1 MTVGKDCLTKQIY
14 VGVLPILLKNITNC
28 LESIIN
34 DKNMNKIKI
43 SLYLLSF
50 FSLIALTTVNS
61 VAAREIDRHSNS
73 AKNNS
78 LNTKNFH
85 QKSQGKITISAK
97 DLLAQDIRQ
106 GNEVTERQGDEKTE
120 KYVDKSLIVQG
131 VTRVKG
137 VKLNQTDR
145 GLQIILETEGKQL
158 VPLILP
164 EGNSVA
170 IDILDATL
178 ALPTGNEYRE
188 TNPAPGISEIAINPV
203 DATSIRL
210 TITGENQAPDA
221 EIVPSNENLILSV
234 TPEVT
239 ETADELEEI
248 NVVVT
253 ATRTEEEE
261 SDVDRSVT
269 VIDRTEIEEQT
280 NLRRDLGDILG
291 REVPGLAPGNQ
302 SLSEFG
308 QTLRGRNQ
316 LVLIDGVPQ
325 SSSRNAFR
333 NLRTIDPSVIE
344 RIEIVRGP
352 TALYGDGATGG
363 IINIITQTG
372 EGEPSFPVEVG
383 FGGSLSNIDTDSFT
397 GIAQAGVS
405 AKQNNLDYRFNV
417 AYDRIGAFFDGE
429 GDRIPPDLQSSQ
441 GSLAETNNLN
451 LFGKV
456 GYELGEHRLELTA
469 NYYDSDQDTDFLT
482 DPSVNE
488 FPPGTQKALTRDGLE
503 LEEQPEIE
511 NTFINLDYDHPSLF
525 LNSKVHA
532 QIYYRDYL
540 TRFFTFDG
548 SDFGLVT
555 PEGFSIFQSRVE
567 SEKYGGRLE
576 IDTPIVGEDTLSLLS
591 GLDYS
596 DEDAEQPLAIFD
608 QEIFEASNG
617 TVFEQIDDRPWVPS
631 LSQRNLGLFAQLNWQ
646 PAETVVVRGGLR
658 YEDIGIEVD
667 DFTTLEGNEIA
678 GGDLDYDAT
687 LFNVGVV
694 YKLSEEFSTFANFA
708 QGFSVADVGLILRGA
723 EAGFTVTE
731 LSPEAQKVDSYEL
744 GIRGQYDK
752 VSFSLAG
759 FYNESDLGT
768 TFDRETFEVIR
779 SPERVYGAE
788 AVFDYQINDNWQIG
802 STFSFVEGDNDVED
816 DGDFE
821 PLTGFRIP
829 PVTLTAYVENETLP
843 GWRNRIQMLYLGGRE
858 RAFDEDVDFQDVDPY
873 VVFDLI
879 SSVEIGKG
887 TLNLG
892 IQNLFN
898 NQYFTAISQLLRL
911 RTNESYTAAPGIT
924 FSLKYAVEF

>member
-1 MTVGKDCLTKQIY
+1 MNLNYLIRLSYWGVVGAAYFCLTTAVQAQ
-14 VGVLPILLKNITNC
+14 GLKHEKST
-28 LESIIN
+28 LTG
-34 DKNMNKIKI
+34 KI
-43 SLYLLSF
+43 SIDDIPLQKDKATD
-50 FSLIALTTVNS
+50 LIA
-61 VAAREIDRHSNS
+61 
-73 AKNNS
+73 
-78 LNTKNFH
+78 
-85 QKSQGKITISAK
+85 QGIT
-97 DLLAQDIRQ
+97 
-106 GNEVTERQGDEKTE
+106 EVTG
-120 KYVDKSLIVQG
+120 VQ
-131 VTRVKG
+131 
-137 VKLNQTDR
+137 LNQTDR
-145 GLQIILETEGKQL
+145 GLQVILETAGGQL

-164 EGNSVA
+164 EGNNLV
-170 IDILDATL
+170 IDLLDAAL
-178 ALPTGNEYRE
+178 ALPTGNEFRE
-188 TNPAPGISEIAINPV
+188 TNPAPGISAIALTPV

-210 TITGENQAPDA
+210 TITGETQAPDA
-221 EIVPSNENLILSV
+221 EILPSNENLILSI
-234 TPEVT
+234 TPEAS

-253 ATRTEEEE
+253 ATRTQEEE

-269 VIDRTEIEEQT
+269 VIDRQEIEEQT
-280 NLRRDLGDILG
+280 NLTRDLGDILG

-383 FGGSLSNIDTDSFT
+383 FGGSLSNIDSDSLT
-397 GIAQAGVS
+397 GIIQAGVS
-405 AKQNNLDYRFNV
+405 AKQGDFDYRFNV

-441 GSLAETNNLN
+441 GSLAETDNIN

-469 NYYDSDQDTDFLT
+469 NYYDSEQDTEFLT
-482 DPSVNE
+482 DPSVNQFE
-488 FPPGTQKALTRDGLE
+488 PGTQKALTRDGLE
-503 LEEQPEIE
+503 LEDQQEIE

-540 TRFFTFDG
+540 TRFFPFNAG
-548 SDFGLVT
+548 DFGILT
-555 PEGFSIFQSRVE
+555 PEGFGILQSRSE

-576 IDTPIVGEDTLSLLS
+576 IDTPIVGEEISLLS

-596 DEDAEQPLAIFD
+596 DEDVVQPVAIFD
-608 QEIFEASNG
+608 TAAFEESNG
-617 TVFEQIDDRPWVPS
+617 TIFEEIDDRPWVPP
-631 LSQRNLGLFAQLNWQ
+631 LSQRNLGLFAQLKWQ
-646 PAETVVVRGGLR
+646 PAEAVIVRGGLR
-658 YEDIGIEVD
+658 YEDIAIEVD
-667 DFTTLEGNEIA
+667 DYTTIDGNDIA

-687 LFNVGVV
+687 LFNIGLV
-694 YKLSEEFSTFANFA
+694 YKLTDEFSTFASFA
-708 QGFSVADVGLILRGA
+708 QGFSVADVGLVLRNA
-723 EAGFTVTE
+723 DAGFTVE
-731 LSPEAQKVDSYEL
+731 GLSPEAQKVDSYEV

-759 FYNESDLGT
+759 FFNESDLGT

-779 SPERVYGAE
+779 SPEEVYGAE
-788 AVFDYQINDNWQIG
+788 AVLDYRVNDNWQLG

-829 PVTLTAYVENETLP
+829 PIILTAYVENETLP
-843 GWRNRIQMLYLGGRE
+843 GWRNRLQLLYSGGRD
-858 RAFDEDVDFQDVDPY
+858 RAFDEDVDLQEVDPY

-879 SSVEIGKG
+879 SSVEIGEG

-898 NQYFTAISQLLRL
+898 NQYFTATSQLLRL

>member
-1 MTVGKDCLTKQIY
+1 MNLNYLIRLSSWGIVGAAYFMLTTAVQAQ
-14 VGVLPILLKNITNC
+14 VFELKNRDISTGII
-28 LESIIN
+28 SIKDIPTQQKTSTSGIN
-34 DKNMNKIKI
+34 
-43 SLYLLSF
+43 
-50 FSLIALTTVNS
+50 
-61 VAAREIDRHSNS
+61 
-73 AKNNS
+73 
-78 LNTKNFH
+78 
-85 QKSQGKITISAK
+85 
-97 DLLAQDIRQ
+97 LLAQ
-106 GNEVTERQGDEKTE
+106 
-120 KYVDKSLIVQG
+120 QG
-131 VTRVKG
+131 VARVTG
-137 VKLNQTDR
+137 VKLNKSDR
-145 GLQIILETEGKQL
+145 GLQVVLETAGEEQL

-164 EGNSVA
+164 EDNNLI

-178 ALPTGNEYRE
+178 ALPTGNEFRE
-188 TNPAPGISEIAINPV
+188 TNPSQGIREIALTTV
-203 DATSIRL
+203 DANSIRL
-210 TITGENQAPDA
+210 TITGSNQAPDA
-221 EIVPSNENLILSV
+221 EVVPSNENLILTI
-234 TPEVT
+234 TPEAV
-239 ETADELEEI
+239 ETADESTEEI

-253 ATRTEEEE
+253 ATRTEEDE

-269 VIDRTEIEEQT
+269 VIDKDEIEEQS
-280 NLRRDLGDILG
+280 NLTRDLGDILG

-333 NLRTIDPSVIE
+333 NLRTIDPSVVE

-417 AYDRIGAFFDGE
+417 AYDRIGAFFDGK

-488 FPPGTQKALTRDGLE
+488 FEPGTQKALTRDGLE
-503 LEEQPEIE
+503 LEDQQEIE
-511 NTFINLDYDHPSLF
+511 NTFVNLDYDHPSLF

-540 TRFFTFDG
+540 TRFFPFDG
-548 SDFGLVT
+548 EPFGTVT
-555 PEGFSIFQSRVE
+555 PEGFGILQSRSE

-576 IDTPIVGEDTLSLLS
+576 IDTPIVGEETLSLLS

-596 DEDAEQPLAIFD
+596 DEDVVQPVAIFD
-608 QEIFEASNG
+608 TEAFEESDG
-617 TVFEQIDDRPWVPS
+617 RVFDEIDDRPWVPP
-631 LSQRNLGLFAQLNWQ
+631 LSQRNLGLFTQLKWQ
-646 PAETVVVRGGLR
+646 PVESVIVRGGLR
-658 YEDIGIEVD
+658 YEDIGIDVD
-667 DFTTLEGNEIA
+667 DYTTLDGNDI
-678 GGDLDYDAT
+678 GGGELDYDAT
-687 LFNVGVV
+687 LFNLGLV
-694 YKLSEEFSTFANFA
+694 YKLTDEFSTFASFA
-708 QGFSVADVGLILRGA
+708 QGFSVADVGLVLRNA
-723 EAGFTVTE
+723 EAGFDVE
-731 LSPEAQKVDSYEL
+731 GLDPEAQKVDSYEL
-744 GIRGQYDK
+744 GIRGQYEK

-768 TFDRETFEVIR
+768 TFDQDTFEVIR

-788 AVFDYQINDNWQIG
+788 AVFDYQVEENWQIG
-802 STFSFVEGDNDVED
+802 STFSYVEGENDADEND
-816 DGDFE
+816 DFE
-821 PLTGFRIP
+821 PLTGFRIS
-829 PVTLTAYVENETLP
+829 PVTFTAYVENETLP
-843 GWRNRIQMLYLGGRE
+843 GWRNRFQMLYSAARD
-858 RAFDEDVDFQDVDPY
+858 RAFDEEVDSQEVDSY
-873 VVFDLI
+873 AVFDFI

-898 NQYFTAISQLLRL
+898 NQYFTATSQLLRL

-924 FSLKYAVEF
+924 FSAKYAIEF

>member
-1 MTVGKDCLTKQIY
+1 MNPNYLIRLSYWGVVAAAYFCLTTAVQAQAVEQTNQKTKEQKKELSLKGYTPLSASSRLTVVGKISIEDIPLRNAVSTSARD
-14 VGVLPILLKNITNC
+14 LFLKDTA
-28 LESIIN
+28 ESFGLA
-34 DKNMNKIKI
+34 
-43 SLYLLSF
+43 SQPH
-50 FSLIALTTVNS
+50 IAQ
-61 VAAREIDRHSNS
+61 
-73 AKNNS
+73 NN
-78 LNTKNFH
+78 L
-85 QKSQGKITISAK
+85 
-97 DLLAQDIRQ
+97 
-106 GNEVTERQGDEKTE
+106 
-120 KYVDKSLIVQG
+120 
-131 VTRVKG
+131 TRVTG
-137 VKLNQTDR
+137 VELNQTDR
-145 GLQIILETEGKQL
+145 GLQVILETAGGQL

-164 EGNSVA
+164 EGNNLV

-178 ALPTGNEYRE
+178 ALPTGNEFRE
-188 TNPAPGISEIAINPV
+188 TNPSPGINEIALTPV
-203 DATSIRL
+203 DANSIRL
-210 TITGENQAPDA
+210 TITGETQAPDA
-221 EIVPSNENLILSV
+221 EIVPSDQNLVLTI
-234 TPEVT
+234 TPEAS
-239 ETADELEEI
+239 ETAQDEPVQEI

-253 ATRTEEEE
+253 ATRTEEDE

-269 VIDRTEIEEQT
+269 VIDRQEIEEQT
-280 NLRRDLGDILG
+280 NLTRDLGDILG

-344 RIEIVRGP
+344 SIEIVRGP

-405 AKQNNLDYRFNV
+405 AKQNNFDYRFNV
-417 AYDRIGAFFDGE
+417 AYDRIGAFFDAK

-469 NYYDSDQDTDFLT
+469 NYYDSEQDTEFLT

-488 FPPGTQKALTRDGLE
+488 FEPGTQKALTRDGLE
-503 LEEQPEIE
+503 LEDQPEIR
-511 NTFINLDYDHPSLF
+511 NTFVNLDYDHPSLF

-548 SDFGLVT
+548 SDFGRVT

-576 IDTPIVGEDTLSLLS
+576 IDTPIVGKETLSLLS

-596 DEDAEQPLAIFD
+596 DEDASQPLAIFD
-608 QEIFEASNG
+608 QETFEESNG
-617 TVFEQIDDRPWVPS
+617 TVFEEIDDRPFVPP
-631 LSQRNLGLFAQLNWQ
+631 LSQRNLGIFSQLKWQ
-646 PAETVVVRGGLR
+646 PAESVIVRGGLR
-658 YEDIGIEVD
+658 YEDIGIDID
-667 DFTTLEGNEIA
+667 DFTTIA
-678 GGDLDYDAT
+678 GDDIVGGELDYDAT
-687 LFNVGVV
+687 LFNLGVV
-694 YKLSEEFSTFANFA
+694 YKLTDKFSTFANFA
-708 QGFSVADVGLILRGA
+708 QGFSVADVGLIIRNA
-723 EAGFTVTE
+723 EPGFSVE
-731 LSPEAQKVDSYEL
+731 GLNPEAQKVDSYEV

-752 VSFSLAG
+752 VSFSVAG

-788 AVFDYQINDNWQIG
+788 AVLDYQVNDNWQLG
-802 STFSFVEGDNDVED
+802 STFSYVEGDNDVDD

-829 PVTLTAYVENETLP
+829 PITLTAYVENETLP
-843 GWRNRIQMLYLGGRE
+843 GWRNRLQMLYSGGRD
-858 RAFDEDVDFQDVDPY
+858 RAFDEDVDFRDVDPY

-898 NQYFTAISQLLRL
+898 NQYFTATSQLLRL

-924 FSLKYAVEF
+924 FSLKYALEF

>member
-1 MTVGKDCLTKQIY
+1 MKLINYSLICGQISLIMAML
-14 VGVLPILLKNITNC
+14 VMKPVIAESTNKELERSPDSDTTQLLKSGNAN
-28 LESIIN
+28 N
-34 DKNMNKIKI
+34 
-43 SLYLLSF
+43 
-50 FSLIALTTVNS
+50 
-61 VAAREIDRHSNS
+61 SNS
-73 AKNNS
+73 QQVN
-78 LNTKNFH
+78 
-85 QKSQGKITISAK
+85 QSQLTISVK
-97 DLLAQDIRQ
+97 ELSAQ
-106 GNEVTERQGDEKTE
+106 NN
-120 KYVDKSLIVQG
+120 L
-131 VTRVKG
+131 TRVTG
-137 VKLNQTDR
+137 VELNQTKR
-145 GLQIILETEGKQL
+145 GLQVILETAGGQL

-164 EGNSVA
+164 EGNNLV
-170 IDILDATL
+170 INLLDATL

-188 TNPAPGISEIAINPV
+188 TNPSPGINEIALTPV
-203 DATSIRL
+203 DASSIRL
-210 TITGENQAPDA
+210 TITGETQAPDGS
-221 EIVPSNENLILSV
+221 IVPSDQNLVLSI
-234 TPEVT
+234 TPEAT
-239 ETADELEEI
+239 ETAQDEPVQEI

-253 ATRTEEEE
+253 AATRTEEDV
-261 SDVDRSVT
+261 SNVDRSVT
-269 VIDRTEIEEQT
+269 VIDRQEIEDQT
-280 NLRRDLGDILG
+280 NLTRDLGDILG

-333 NLRTIDPSVIE
+333 NLRTIDLSVIE

-429 GDRIPPDLQSSQ
+429 GDRIPPDLQSTQ

-456 GYELGEHRLELTA
+456 GYDLGKHRLELTA
-469 NYYDSDQDTDFLT
+469 NHYDSEQDTEFLT
-482 DPSVNE
+482 DPSVNQFE
-488 FPPGTQKALTRDGLE
+488 PGTQKALTRDGLE
-503 LEEQPEIE
+503 LEDQQEIE

-548 SDFGLVT
+548 SDFGRVT

-576 IDTPIVGEDTLSLLS
+576 IDTPIVGKETLSLLS

-596 DEDAEQPLAIFD
+596 NEDASQPLAIFD
-608 QEIFEASNG
+608 QETFEESNG
-617 TVFEQIDDRPWVPS
+617 TVFEQIDDRPFVPP
-631 LSQRNLGLFAQLNWQ
+631 LSQRNLGLFTQLKWQ
-646 PAETVVVRGGLR
+646 PAETVIVRGGLR

-667 DFTTLEGNEIA
+667 DYTTIDGNDIA

-687 LFNVGVV
+687 LFNIGLV
-694 YKLSEEFSTFANFA
+694 YKLTDEFSTFASFA

-723 EAGFTVTE
+723 DAGFDVE
-731 LSPEAQKVDSYEL
+731 GLSPEAQKVDSYEV

-768 TFDRETFEVIR
+768 TFDRETFAVIR
-779 SPERVYGAE
+779 SPEQVYGAE
-788 AVFDYQINDNWQIG
+788 AVFDYQINQKWQFG
-802 STFSFVEGDNDVED
+802 STFSFVEGDNDTDD

-829 PVTLTAYVENETLP
+829 PITLTAYVENETLP
-843 GWRNRIQMLYLGGRE
+843 GWRNRLQMLYSGGRD
-858 RAFDEDVDFQDVDPY
+858 RAFDEDVDFQDVDSY

-879 SSVEIGKG
+879 SSVEIDRG

-898 NQYFTAISQLLRL
+898 NQYFTATSQLLRL